1 MKKIILSIAFL
12 SIALSVF
19 AAKRYEWTPLAKSA
33 YKNVISLR
41 FNEAYSQLAR
51 IKINDPENLIAYHIE
66 NYIDFFRVYI
76 NENETEFRRL
86 EKNKERRL
94 EKIQEGDRN
103 SPYYLYIQADIR
115 LHWALARLKFEE
127 YATAFFEVNKAF
139 KLLSKNAQKFPD
151 FMPNKK
157 DLGILHAMV
166 GTVPDGYKWTVDL
179 LSSMDGTI
187 DQGKGELEEVIA
199 YARHHDFIYEEET
212 YVLYAYL
219 MLHLGNDREEA
230 WRIINTSNLKPTKS
244 LMACFVM
251 ANVAMRTDR
260 GPKAIQIL
268 ENRPR
273 GEGFYDFA
281 YLDYML
287 GIAKLQRL
295 DKDADQYFKN
305 YLNNFKGKNFIK
317 DAYQKLAWHSLVNGD
332 ESKYHF
338 YIKNCK
344 SKGYTIV
351 GSDKSALKE
360 AESGQKPNIALLKAR
375 LSFDGGY
382 FEKAY
387 QILQSQTK
395 AAFQNQKAQL
405 EYTYRLGRTTHKLKR
420 HFEALQYY
428 QKTIDSGKDAEWY
441 FACRAALE
449 KGHIYEVEGNY
460 LQAKAA
466 FKLCTSIKP
475 DEHKTGL
482 HQQAKAG
489 LARLKGKID

>member
-1 MKKIILSIAFL
+1 MKQFFISFIFL
-12 SIALSVF
+12 TFLTSAF
-19 AAKRYEWTPLAKSA
+19 AAKRFEWTPTAKAA
-33 YKNVISLR
+33 YKKVISLR
-41 FNEAYSQLAR
+41 FNEAYSDLAR
-51 IKINDPENLIAYHIE
+51 MKINDPDNLIAYHIE

-76 NENETEFRRL
+76 NENETEFERL
-86 EKNKERRL
+86 EKNKDRRL
-94 EKIQEGDRN
+94 EIIQGGDKN
-103 SPYYLYIQADIR
+103 SPYYLYLQADIR

-139 KLLSKNAQKFPD
+139 KLLTKNAQKFPD

-179 LSSMDGTI
+179 LSSMEGTI
-187 DQGKGELEEVIA
+187 DQGKGELEEVVA
-199 YARHHDFIYEEET
+199 FARKNDFIYEEET

-219 MLHLGNDREEA
+219 MLHLGNEKEEA
-230 WRIINTSNLKPTKS
+230 WRIINTSKLNPKES

-260 GPKAIQIL
+260 GPDAIQIL
-268 ENRPR
+268 ENRPK
-273 GEGFYDFA
+273 GDAFYDFA

-295 DKDADQYFKN
+295 DADANQYFHH
-305 YLNNFKGKNFIK
+305 YLNHFQGKNFIK
-317 DAYQKLAWHSLVNGD
+317 DAYQKLAWHSLIQGD
-332 ESKYHF
+332 IQGYRF

-360 AESGQKPNIALLKAR
+360 AENGQQPHIDLLKAR

-387 QILQSQTK
+387 QILQSKNATH
-395 AAFQNQKAQL
+395 FISQKDQL
-405 EYTYRLGRTTHKLKR
+405 EYTYRLGRTSHKLKKY
-420 HFEALQYY
+420 FEALKHY
-428 QKTIDSGKDAEWY
+428 QSTIDAGKNTEWY

-460 LQAKAA
+460 SQAAIA
-466 FKLCTSIKP
+466 FQLCTSIKP
-475 DEHKTGL
+475 DEHKTAL

-489 LARLKGKID
+489 LARLKGKLE